1 MIIEKNYLKDAVDLL
16 VKKYKCQAV
25 LLYGSR
31 SRGDATSKS
40 DYDLMGIRKGG
51 KKFRLAEKWNG
62 SYLDVFIFPEKEIL
76 KVDENFLYMKGA
88 KILFDKDNSG
98 SRFIKKLSK
107 ATKKKY
113 IPLPTNEINAR
124 RVWLHKMYERVGLG
138 DIEGNYRRS
147 WLHEALLADYFNLR
161 RKRYWGSKQSFL
173 WLKENDKKIY
183 NLFQKTLANPTDL
196 KLLKKL
202 VVQVSELKMEP

>member
-25 LLYGSR
+25 LWYGSR